1 MYAIINQKL
10 VPIKEAVLPINDLSI
25 QRGYGAFDFFRT
37 QNGVPLFIE
46 DHLDRLQQSA
56 KALDLTIPFST
67 ADLRKQ
73 VAQLMQQHQFPCSG
87 IRITVTGG
95 LSPDMYSVGIPNVII
110 TEQPLTMQG
119 TDTMHSG
126 FRVITHEHV
135 RELPQI
141 KSINYLTGVWMQ
153 PKVKAAGV
161 DDVLFVKDGYISELP
176 RSNVFVINKD
186 GILITP
192 SENIL
197 HGITRKKVL
206 SIARETMRVEVRP
219 VGLNELMEASEA
231 FITSTT
237 KRIVPMIAVNGIKI
251 GNGLPGVITEML
263 FRSFMNIEEQYFV
276 HRMNNY

>member
-1 MYAIINQKL
+1 MYAIINQIL

-46 DHLDRLQQSA
+46 DHLNRLQQSA
-56 KALDLTIPFST
+56 KALHLTIPFST

-73 VAQLMQQHQFPCSG
+73 VAQLMQLHQFPCSG

-95 LSPDMYSVGIPNVII
+95 LSPDMYSAGNPNIII

-119 TDTMHSG
+119 TDNMHPG
-126 FRVITHEHV
+126 YRVITHEHV

-153 PKVKAAGV
+153 PKVKAAGA
-161 DDVLFVKDGYISELP
+161 DDVLFVKEGYMSELP
-176 RSNVFVINKD
+176 RSNVFVINQE
-186 GILITP
+186 GVLITP

-206 SIARETMRVEVRP
+206 SIARETMRVEERA

-237 KRIVPMIAVNGIKI
+237 KRIVPIIAINRKKI
-251 GNGLPGVITEML
+251 GNGKPGKTTEL
-263 FRSFMNIEEQYFV
+263 LYQQFV
-276 HRMNNY
+276 AVETRYLGQ